1 MRRGIFLLILLL
13 GSPGCLR
20 PLRVLTDSRITVD
33 EPIKARVTAELQP
46 TNNIGPVLEVS
57 ADGSCDTVRGPKIAV
72 IDVDGL
78 LLNMNMTG
86 PYSAGEN
93 PVDLFREKLDATGA
107 DPDICAIVVRINSP
121 GGAVAATD
129 MMWRELQAWRAR
141 WRRPVIACLM
151 DLATGGAYYVATA
164 SDQIVAHPLG
174 ITGGIGVILNLY
186 NLEDMIGSFNVVA
199 QPIKSGANIDLGS
212 QAKPLTAEAKGLLQ
226 AMADEFHQRFIEV
239 VQQQRPNLDTAADAT
254 FDGRVFTAR
263 QALQRGLVDRIGY
276 LEDAFAL
283 ARQSANQPAAR
294 TVLLRRCNDPAR
306 TPYAITPNVPLQA
319 TLFPVSI
326 PGVERNRLPTF
337 LYLWQSDPAL
347 ERLSGR

>member
-1 MRRGIFLLILLL
+1 MRRTFVVLLVVL
-13 GSPGCLR
+13 GCTGCLR
-20 PLRVLTDSRITVD
+20 PLRILTDSRITVD
-33 EPIKARVTAELQP
+33 EPIAARVTAELQP
-46 TNNIGPVLEVS
+46 TNNIGPVIQVS
-57 ADGSCDTVRGPKIAV
+57 AEGRCDTGRGPKIAIV
-72 IDVDGL
+72 DVDGL

-93 PVDLFREKLDATGA
+93 PVDFFREKLDAAAT
-107 DPDICAIVVRINSP
+107 DPDICALVVRINSP
-121 GGAVAATD
+121 GGAVAAAD
-129 MMWRELQAWRAR
+129 MMWRELQGWRTR
-141 WRRPVIACLM
+141 CRRPVIACLM
-151 DLATGGAYYVATA
+151 DLATGGGYYLATA

-186 NLEDMIGSFNVVA
+186 NLEDLIGSVNIVP

-212 QAKPLTAEAKGLLQ
+212 QARPLSPEAKALLQ
-226 AMADEFHQRFIEV
+226 TMADEFHERFIEV
-239 VQQQRPNLDTAADAT
+239 VQQQRAHVDPDGGAT

-263 QALQRGLVDRIGY
+263 QALQRGLIDSVGY

-283 ARQSANQPAAR
+283 ARQAANQPNAR
-294 TVLLRRCNDPAR
+294 VVLLRRRNDPAR
-306 TPYAITPNVPLQA
+306 TPYAITPNTPLQA